1 MQDICYI
8 CYITRKERD
17 MELND
22 ILSAIT
28 TVGFP
33 IVVCLIVMVYVKYI
47 SDKNSEQIREITAEH
62 KTEVA
67 EMTKAIENN
76 TIALTKLLER
86 LGDTN
91 NE

>member
-1 MQDICYI
+1 
-8 CYITRKERD
+8 

-47 SDKNSEQIREITAEH
+47 SDKNSEQIKEITAEH

-86 LGDTN
+86 LGDTD

>member
-1 MQDICYI
+1 
-8 CYITRKERD
+8 

-22 ILSAIT
+22 ILNAIT

-33 IVVCLIVMVYVKYI
+33 IVVCLIVMIYVKYI
-47 SDKNSEQIREITAEH
+47 IDKNSEQIKEITAEH

-86 LGDTN
+86 MGD
-91 NE
+91 E

>member
-1 MQDICYI
+1 MNEI
-8 CYITRKERD
+8 
-17 MELND
+17 LN
-22 ILSAIT
+22 AVT

-33 IVVCLIVMVYVKYI
+33 IVVCIIVMAYVKYI
-47 SDKNSEQIREITAEH
+47 SDKNSEEIKAITAEH

-86 LGDTN
+86 LGDN